1 MKKTIVAVLVL
12 LTLSGCAT
20 QRFNIGGKVENST
33 TATQT
38 DNSSFFVSGL
48 GQTQTVDAVAVCGG
62 ADKVIAVEA
71 KQTFLNGFLGVIT
84 YGIYTPREYSV
95 YCKR

>member
-33 TATQT
+33 IATQT
-38 DNSSFFVSGL
+38 DNSSFFVAGI
-48 GQTQTVDAVAVCGG
+48 GQTQTVDAVSVCGS

-71 KQTFLNGFLGVIT
+71 KQTFLNGFLGALT

>member
-1 MKKTIVAVLVL
+1 MKRIALAVLVL

-20 QRFNIGGKVENST
+20 QRFDIAGKVENAT

-38 DNSSFFVSGL
+38 DNSTFFVSGL
-48 GQTQTVDAVAVCGG
+48 GQTQTVDAVSVCGST
-62 ADKVIAVEA
+62 DKVIAVEA

-84 YGIYTPREYSV
+84 WGIYTPREYSV